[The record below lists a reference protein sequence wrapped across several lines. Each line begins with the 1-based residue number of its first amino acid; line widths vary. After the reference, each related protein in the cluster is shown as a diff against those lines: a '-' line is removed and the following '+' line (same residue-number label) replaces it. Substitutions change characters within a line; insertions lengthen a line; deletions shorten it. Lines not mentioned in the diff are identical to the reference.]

1 MRSREGNVTQ
11 SCSDSE
17 AGEEISQT
25 RVELHSPGLWDG
37 AGRDCRSLAAG
48 SAPFIQSSFIRSSST
63 LFYSVED
70 IRKSLYCSEGE
81 KSTLG
86 PCLRWGWGLVCAA
99 RGAGARCPPSARAQ
113 PAFGALL
120 WRGVVQGRLLAELDA
135 RWWLGS
141 VERLLVSCV
150 AGLLGQRRLTA
161 PLASE
166 CAPVGF
172 LSCGPALLVVVSGW
186 RCIPGAIGL
195 LSLRKSSLLPRRLG
209 GRRQDLALALFC

>member
-1 MRSREGNVTQ
+1 MSAVFVHLLPDPCSLNLAATAVPAGCSSKRYRSRHPGSWALPKLTIVNVEVKEYLVPCQVLQSVRKMRSREGNVTQ
-11 SCSDSE
+11 SCSDSD

-99 RGAGARCPPSARAQ
+99 RGAGARCPPPARAQ

-135 RWWLGS
+135 R
-141 VERLLVSCV
+141 
-150 AGLLGQRRLTA
+150 
-161 PLASE
+161 
-166 CAPVGF
+166 
-172 LSCGPALLVVVSGW
+172 
-186 RCIPGAIGL
+186 
-195 LSLRKSSLLPRRLG
+195 
-209 GRRQDLALALFC
+209 